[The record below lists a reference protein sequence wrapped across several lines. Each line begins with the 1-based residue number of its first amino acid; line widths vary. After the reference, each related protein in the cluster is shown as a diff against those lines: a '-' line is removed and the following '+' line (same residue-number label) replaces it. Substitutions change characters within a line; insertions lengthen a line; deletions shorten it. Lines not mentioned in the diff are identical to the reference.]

1 AGDGGYYPVRLNEG
15 LMDTPIQLQDI
26 TAALT
31 DLDGSESLAVTISSI
46 PVGAVLSDGVN
57 SFTATSG
64 NTEADVTGWD
74 LTLLTLL
81 PPAGFNGQFNLTVN
95 ATSTESSNGD
105 TATASV
111 DFTVVVMNHN
121 VVPVAVDDASA
132 TYTAAEG
139 GSLFVAAA
147 NGVLMNDSDAD

>member
-1 AGDGGYYPVRLNEG
+1 
-15 LMDTPIQLQDI
+15 
-26 TAALT
+26 
-31 DLDGSESLAVTISSI
+31 
-46 PVGAVLSDGVN
+46 
-57 SFTATSG
+57 
-64 NTEADVTGWD
+64 EADVTGWD

-147 NGVLMNDSDAD
+147 NGVLMNDSDADNDALSVVQAATNASGSGAVSVDGVTTVTTALGGQVPL